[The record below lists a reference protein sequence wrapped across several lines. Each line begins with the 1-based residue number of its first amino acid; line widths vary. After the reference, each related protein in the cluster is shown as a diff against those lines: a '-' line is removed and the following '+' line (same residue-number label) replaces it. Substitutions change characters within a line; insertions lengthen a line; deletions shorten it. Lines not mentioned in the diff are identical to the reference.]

1 MSLELGLRGRAFVV
15 TGGSSGIGLAVAR
28 ALVGEGA
35 RVMIVGRDRERL
47 AAGVEACGEGPGSVQ
62 SLALDITAPDA
73 ADELLRAAREALG
86 AVPGLVNCAG
96 SARAHDLMT
105 AQESE
110 WDEQWELNVEA
121 PRRLMDA
128 FAPALVEAGGGVIVN
143 VCSSAGRRPSATYPA
158 YAVAKRGELA
168 LSLLYAERYGPRGV
182 RVDAVAPGPTVTP
195 LWTEPGGLL
204 DQFGLAADGDREA
217 AIRARGEGLPPG
229 RMAEPA
235 EIADVIVFL
244 LAGRRGDGAVWS
256 VDGGHVTDVFP

>member
-1 MSLELGLRGRAFVV
+1 MELEFSGRAFVV

-28 ALVGEGA
+28 ALVAEGA
-35 RVMIVGRDRERL
+35 QVMIVGRDRDRF
-47 AAGVEACGEGPGSVQ
+47 AAAVATCGEGPGGVESV
-62 SLALDITAPDA
+62 ALDITTPDA
-73 ADELLRAAREALG
+73 PDELLRAARAAFG

-96 SARAHDLMT
+96 SVRAHDLMT
-105 AQESE
+105 AKESE

-128 FAPALVEAGGGVIVN
+128 FAPALAASGGGSIVN

-158 YAVAKRGELA
+158 YAVSKRGELA
-168 LSLLYAERYGPRGV
+168 LSILYAERYGPQGV
-182 RVDAVAPGPTVTP
+182 RVDAVAPGPTATP

-204 DQFGLAADGDREA
+204 DQVGLDADGDREA
-217 AIRARGEGLPPG
+217 ALQARGEGLPAG

-244 LAGRRGDGAVWS
+244 LAGRRGGGGAVWS